1 MVSSQ
6 GLDIWEVKIILFS
19 SPAILFS
26 VSNEILLPQ
35 DCFTDVSAL
44 RQDQQLPQQS
54 EKNFYWNFLT
64 CIYFNLPFLLISS
77 FKFFYKNCTIRLHYW
92 HSPIRC
98 FFLAL
103 YCLSSPDFPWPYI
116 LYFKISHLQDVSQ
129 WNELIL
135 SQTIYVPKYIVC
147 K

>member
-6 GLDIWEVKIILFS
+6 GLDIWEIKIILFS

-26 VSNEILLPQ
+26 VSNEILLSQ
-35 DCFTDVSAL
+35 DCFTVSAV

-54 EKNFYWNFLT
+54 KRNFHWNFLT
-64 CIYFNLPFLLISS
+64 CIYVNLPFPLISS
-77 FKFFYKNCTIRLHYW
+77 FIFFFYKNCNTRLPYW
-92 HSPIRC
+92 HCPVMC
-98 FFLAL
+98 FFLTL
-103 YCLSSPDFPWPYI
+103 HCVSSPDFPLPYI

-129 WNELIL
+129 WNESIL
-135 SQTIYVPKYIVC
+135 PKTIHIPNYIR